1 MVSTRSVLPH
11 LTAGRSDEA
20 DITVP
25 GDIRRLPLPGRQGMS
40 VINPLALR
48 RRPGGRRL
56 PLRAPGC
63 PASRTP
69 RQPHTPRQPRT
80 PASPAREPGPGLVN
94 DHDGALLSLGKRS
107 ETRWVSGVSSA
118 RDVVYCAVRP
128 AGVRPAARNA
138 RAGGEG
144 RRFVCSSGGQG
155 TRDCRQMRA
164 AGLPGPPLCGYRM
177 PHRGRNRDKTGIR
190 PLRRKLRLIWDAHG
204 AATMEHCCC
213 YGEGLRSHAAAP
225 PRDGCGPGWAPG
237 QQR

>member
-1 MVSTRSVLPH
+1 MPRDRGGPLRGPKSMEGGGFAAAHLQGAPRRLRGRSSGLQGAAHRAGARQPCGLPWTPETSAAPGVSSSPALRAASSHAASCRSGSVSRSMVSTRSVLPH

-80 PASPAREPGPGLVN
+80 PASPAREPGPG
-94 DHDGALLSLGKRS
+94 SGKRP
-107 ETRWVSGVSSA
+107 RWSI
-118 RDVVYCAVRP
+118 AV
-128 AGVRPAARNA
+128 AG
-138 RAGGEG
+138 
-144 RRFVCSSGGQG
+144 
-155 TRDCRQMRA
+155 
-164 AGLPGPPLCGYRM
+164 
-177 PHRGRNRDKTGIR
+177 
-190 PLRRKLRLIWDAHG
+190 
-204 AATMEHCCC
+204 
-213 YGEGLRSHAAAP
+213 
-225 PRDGCGPGWAPG
+225 
-237 QQR
+237 